1 MSNLSDSLQ
10 QVPVIATPSAAV
22 LALRGFAWLLAL
34 QAAGEVA
41 VKQFGLTVPGPV
53 LGMVFLLFAL
63 RLPSVRLAVAGCAE
77 FLLNHLSLLFV
88 PVGVGVMTH
97 LGIFSDFGWRIAVVL
112 VLSTWVGLCVTA
124 LVLRGIQKRPLQN
137 ENEG

>member
-1 MSNLSDSLQ
+1 MLNPSDSSQ
-10 QVPVIATPSAAV
+10 QTPAIATPSAAV
-22 LALRGFAWLLAL
+22 LALRGFAWLLSL

-63 RLPSVRLAVAGCAE
+63 KLTSARLAVAGCAE

-97 LGIFSDFGWRIAVVL
+97 LGIFNDFGWRIAVVL
-112 VLSTWVGLCVTA
+112 VLSTWVGLSVTA
-124 LVLRGIQKRPLQN
+124 LVLRWLQRQK
-137 ENEG
+137 G